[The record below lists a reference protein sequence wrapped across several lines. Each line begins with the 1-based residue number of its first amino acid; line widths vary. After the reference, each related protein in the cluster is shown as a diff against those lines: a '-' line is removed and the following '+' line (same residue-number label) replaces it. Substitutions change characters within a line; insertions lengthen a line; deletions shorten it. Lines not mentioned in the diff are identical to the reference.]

1 MIELPFLTGE
11 HGRGPFLVILFFIS
25 ISVITLWGIWLGS
38 LPANEEAVNAE
49 MAKEVLETGDLRVM
63 HFDSEPV
70 YDVPPLPAVFASAF
84 IKVLG
89 TTEIAA
95 RLPFVL
101 FSIAIL
107 YLIFI
112 AGGAERGE
120 SSNSAEWITGR
131 HALGLLSAVILAAN
145 PVFARYSPH
154 INFNIPFA
162 MFTTLSLTGWLLLPR
177 KRSKGLLL
185 WGLGIAG
192 GMLSAGTAGI
202 FPVAA
207 GAAAASFDSER
218 RGVLKSLNFWLTT
231 AFFTAI
237 GSTWVLP
244 AILKSGSM
252 VSFDFPVW
260 FGFGDFAGFSN
271 ILDRLPEQGGKLWLG
286 FLPWSIPA
294 AAAAVRILF
303 VHKKKSKYRGVSG
316 TDLSLFVFAVV
327 LFVFI
332 VPVKPAQPGAFLP
345 LIPVLSI
352 LSAREMA
359 RWLRSLERLWSF
371 NQIMVGIL
379 CFLMLLLFITP
390 LSFHRRE
397 TDSIEIIS
405 EAKEKLMEKNRPVYS
420 YRLDINRYQKA
431 IFLFYGGWSPE
442 GKYANTREIL
452 RIAREDSG
460 AVFVSSPE
468 RLHDFDETE
477 VRGKIN
483 IIYPAREMVL
493 FSLPSAREMMLE

>member
-11 HGRGPFLVILFFIS
+11 RGRGPFLVILFFVS
-25 ISVITLWGIWLGS
+25 ISVITLWGIWIGS
-38 LPANEEAVNAE
+38 LSPSEEAVAAE
-49 MAKEVLETGDLRVM
+49 IAKEVLETGDLRVM

-70 YDVPPLPAVFASAF
+70 YDVPPLPAVFAAVF

-89 TTEIAA
+89 TNEIAA

-120 SSNSAEWITGR
+120 SSNSEEWITGR

-145 PVFARYSPH
+145 PVFAKYSPH

-177 KRSKGLLL
+177 KRRQGLLL

-192 GMLSAGTAGI
+192 GMLSAGTAGV
-202 FPVAA
+202 FPIAA
-207 GAAAASFDSER
+207 GVAAASFDSER
-218 RGVLKSLNFWLTT
+218 RGFLKSLKFWLTT
-231 AFFTAI
+231 AVFAAI
-237 GSTWVLP
+237 GSIWVFP
-244 AILKSGSM
+244 AILKSGSA
-252 VSFDFPVW
+252 VSFDFLVW

-271 ILDRLPEQGGKLWLG
+271 VLNRILEHGGKLWLG

-303 VHKKKSKYRGVSG
+303 AHKKKNSYRGVSG

-332 VPVKPAQPGAFLP
+332 VLVKPSQSGAFLP
-345 LIPVLSI
+345 LIPVLSV

-371 NQIMVGIL
+371 NQVMVGVL
-379 CFLMLLLFITP
+379 CLLMLLLFITP

-397 TDSIEIIS
+397 TDSVKIIS
-405 EAKEKLMEKNRPVYS
+405 EAKEKLMEKSSPVYS
-420 YRLDINRYQKA
+420 YRMDINRYQKA
-431 IFLFYGGWSPE
+431 MFLFYGGWSPK
-442 GKYANTREIL
+442 GKYTNPGEIL
-452 RIAREDSG
+452 RIAKKDPG
-460 AVFVSSPE
+460 AAFVSTPE

-477 VRGKIN
+477 LKGKIN
-483 IIYPAREMVL
+483 IIYPARDMVL